1 MTQDIAP
8 HQRAED
14 FAKFRIGDIFAIEVE
29 RDDSE
34 RLHLAE
40 EIVSAA
46 VGEGAERNMIG
57 IHRQIVSR
65 RLRNP

>member
-1 MTQDIAP
+1 MTQEIAP

-14 FAKFRIGDIFAIEVE
+14 FAEFRVGKIFAIEVE
-29 RDDSE
+29 RNDSK
-34 RLHLAE
+34 RFHLAE

-57 IHRQIVSR
+57 IHRQTVSR